1 MLLIANLI
9 VPEYFFACQVLT
21 WGACDLSE
29 TALIYMNKNEA
40 VLWFLAEAILLPFL
54 IPEALIFAAG
64 FSMIYAFQGALFFS
78 KMFVAIVLD
87 DSGDRN

>member
-1 MLLIANLI
+1 MLLVANLI

-54 IPEALIFAAG
+54 IPEALLFFAL
-64 FSMIYAFQGALFFS
+64 FYMIYAFQGALFFS

-87 DSGDRN
+87 DSGDRD